1 MKKNLLT
8 IGIMTFVSVILFS
21 PRSRN
26 AMCQIVDTDTIDKV
40 YEMKNVLADFK
51 KNN

>member
-1 MKKNLLT
+1 MKKNILT
-8 IGIMTFVSVILFS
+8 VGIITFVSLLLFS

-26 AMCQIVDTDTIDKV
+26 AICQIVDTDTIDKV

-51 KNN
+51 RNN

>member
-1 MKKNLLT
+1 MKKNILT
-8 IGIMTFVSVILFS
+8 VGIITFVSVLLFS

-26 AMCQIVDTDTIDKV
+26 AICQIVDTDTIDKV

-51 KNN
+51 RNN